1 MDRSTWMYQI
11 ERATIEYLEHL
22 SIFLKA
28 AEDDRVKKGKSKIH
42 CPCKKCLNWTCYADL
57 KTIKSHL
64 IEKGFMQRYSCWDF
78 HGEVKTKSNASVSNC
93 NAEYNNDLNRD
104 NLNEMSH
111 NLEGNVA
118 EENHDQ
124 SQQLFVDSE
133 TPLYEGC
140 EDFTKLSG
148 TYRLMNVKAV
158 NGWSDTSFTSL
169 LEALHEMFPKA
180 KLPVSTYQAKKLIC
194 PMGMEIEKID
204 ACPKDCMLYKGNDK
218 DLHACRICGKS
229 RYKRKKDTPLN
240 PDVTKNGPSA
250 KVLLTFLISHAM
262 DHFHEV
268 LNVQKSINPL
278 SGNPTPSLDP
288 VVASLSTSLIPFGH
302 SDFILKEIETFL
314 ASHDSTS
321 PDVDDGTFDMEGD
334 IHLNK
339 TLLNNDILNDLPPPL
354 PVCVIN
360 ETEKINLLLMIHLIL
375 SSRTYLPTLN
385 IRGIDPNFCTHKI
398 LMEDDFKPAV
408 QHQRRVN
415 PKIHEVI
422 KAEVIKLLD
431 AGFIYPISD
440 SPWVNTIHEF
450 NIEIYD
456 KKGAENLAV
465 DHLSRLENPYQ
476 GDRVGMEIN
485 DNFPHKTLNMIS
497 LHHNNEPPRF
507 ADIANYLVGNVL
519 VKGVSSQQKKKYF
532 KDVRHYF
539 WDDPYIF
546 WICADQI
553 IRRCVDRQEA
563 MGILQACHHGLTGG
577 HHGPNYTVKK
587 VFDFVFFWPTIY
599 RDTYDMICEI
609 FDVWGI
615 DFMGP
620 FPSSRGN
627 KYILVALDYVSKW
640 VEAKALPTNDAR
652 VVVKFLKQLFSR
664 FGTLRAIISD
674 RGTHFCNDQ
683 FFIILKKY
691 GVTHK
696 LSTSYHPQTSGQVE
710 VSNHGLKRILERIVG
725 EHRAK
730 WADKL
735 DDALW
740 AFRTAFK
747 TPIGCTPCK
756 IVYEKAC
763 YLPIEIEH
771 KAYWALK
778 WANFDL
784 KTAGDHRKV
793 QMNEL
798 NELRDQAYEN
808 YLIYKKNTKKI
819 HDAKIKN

>member
-11 ERATIEYLEHL
+11 ERATIVYLEHL

-28 AEDDRVKKGKSKIH
+28 AEDDRVKKGKSN
-42 CPCKKCLNWTCYADL
+42 LYT
-57 KTIKSHL
+57 
-64 IEKGFMQRYSCWDF
+64 CWDF

-104 NLNEMSH
+104 NLNKMSH

-180 KLPVSTYQAKKLIC
+180 KLPVSTYQVKKLIC

-240 PDVTKNGPSA
+240 PDVTKNGSSA
-250 KVLLTFLISHAM
+250 KDCRGRFFVLI
-262 DHFHEV
+262 
-268 LNVQKSINPL
+268 
-278 SGNPTPSLDP
+278 
-288 VVASLSTSLIPFGH
+288 
-302 SDFILKEIETFL
+302 
-314 ASHDSTS
+314 DSNITGM
-321 PDVDDGTFDMEGD
+321 VDDGTFDMEGD

-398 LMEDDFKPAV
+398 LMEDDFKPVV

-440 SPWVNTIHEF
+440 SPWVNTIHVEF
-450 NIEIYD
+450 NIEICD
-456 KKGAENLAV
+456 KKGAENLAA

-507 ADIANYLVGNVL
+507 ADIANYLVVNVL

-546 WICADQI
+546 RICADQI
-553 IRRCVDRQEA
+553 IRRCVDRHEA
-563 MGILQACHHGLTGG
+563 MGILQACHHGPTRG
-577 HHGPNYTVKK
+577 HRGPNYTAKK
-587 VFDFVFFWPTIY
+587 VFDSVFFWPTVY
-599 RDTYDMICEI
+599 RDAYDMVKHYE
-609 FDVWGI
+609 
-615 DFMGP
+615 
-620 FPSSRGN
+620 SRASTLWARSRLHEG
-627 KYILVALDYVSKW
+627 
-640 VEAKALPTNDAR
+640 TNIYSW
-652 VVVKFLKQLFSR
+652 LSTI
-664 FGTLRAIISD
+664 FGTPRAIISD

-683 FFIILKKY
+683 FFIVLKKY

-763 YLPIEIEH
+763 YLPIELEH

-778 WANFDL
+778 LANFDL
-784 KTAGDHRKV
+784 KNAGDHRKV

-798 NELRDQAYEN
+798 NELRDQAYQN
-808 YLIYKKNTKKI
+808 SLIYKKNTKKI
-819 HDAKIKN
+819 HDAKIKNREFHIGDCVLLFNSRLKIFSGKLKSRWSRTFTVTKVFPYGTVELSQPDGPNFKVNGHRIKHYYGGDIPAMDVPDLHLSPKEN